1 MKQQY
6 EILTTIRYRHD
17 FFQAL
22 FYEGIGIRIPAAT
35 GKQLL
40 NADLLLKQ
48 QASGCTLLYNSLGAG
63 MRTRSGLLGS
73 NITLVFEIV
82 LKDPLFYNY
91 TAIDTNDITTRC
103 FMFGNDTANAPGVLH
118 RYSYADAADLRG
130 TDELQ
135 ETYFTKPFGLL
146 VLRLD
151 ESLQDNYLI
160 HFKARST
167 YWCYYLMSEQLAALA
182 HPVILNNNGVSC
194 FSEPLQAALPERNQV
209 PVLVSK
215 DPIPLSDRTP
225 DILKLA
231 DRAPDGNNKH
241 KVIISP
247 LPSPEINRISAA
259 GRSWHTNG
267 KTYSEIFLY

>member
-17 FFQAL
+17 FFPAL

-40 NADLLLKQ
+40 NADLVLKQ
-48 QASGCTLLYNSLGAG
+48 QASGFTLLYNTLSAG
-63 MRTRSGLLGS
+63 KRSRSDLLNS
-73 NITLVFEIV
+73 NITLVFEVV

-91 TAIDTNDITTRC
+91 TAIDTGDITTQC
-103 FMFGNDTANAPGVLH
+103 FMFGNDAANAAGVLH
-118 RYSYADAADLRG
+118 RHAYADAADLRG
-130 TDELQ
+130 ADELQ

-146 VLRLD
+146 VLTLD
-151 ESLQDNYLI
+151 ESLLDNYGI
-160 HFKARST
+160 HFKTRST

-194 FSEPLQAALPERNQV
+194 FSEPLLAALPERNQV
-209 PVLVSK
+209 PVLVSN
-215 DPIPLSDRTP
+215 DPILLSDRSA
-225 DILKLA
+225 DIFKLA
-231 DRAPDGNNKH
+231 DRIPDSNNKH

-259 GRSWHTNG
+259 GRSWYTNG